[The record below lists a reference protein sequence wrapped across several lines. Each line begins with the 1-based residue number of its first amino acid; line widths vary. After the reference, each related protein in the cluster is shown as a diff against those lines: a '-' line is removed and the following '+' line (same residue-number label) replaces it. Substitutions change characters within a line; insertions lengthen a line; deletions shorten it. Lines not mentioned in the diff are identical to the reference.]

1 MIRPSSPLTMLLS
14 RHTRR
19 RQFIALLGGAAAWP
33 LAAWAQ
39 QPTMS
44 VVGYLSSG
52 SANGFATRLAAFRQ
66 GLQETGYSEGHS
78 VAIEYRWAEGHNDRL
93 PTLAA
98 ELVRRSVSVIA
109 AIGGPAPALAAKS
122 ATAIIP
128 IVFEMGADPVAS
140 GLVASLNRPDGN
152 ITGATSL
159 NEEVGPKRLE
169 ILREFVVKAKTIAL
183 LVNPTNP
190 NAEVVT
196 RKLQAAARTLGV
208 ELHVLHASSEDDFD
222 VVFAKMIQLRIGGHV
237 SSNDPFFV
245 SRSEQLVDLSLRHA
259 LPAIFQ
265 SREFAAAGGLVSYG
279 GSVTEA
285 HRQAGIYAGRII
297 KGEKPADLPVQ
308 QVTKTELVI
317 NLKTAKAL
325 GLDVPP
331 TLLARADEVIE

>member
-1 MIRPSSPLTMLLS
+1 
-14 RHTRR
+14 
-19 RQFIALLGGAAAWP
+19 
-33 LAAWAQ
+33 
-39 QPTMS
+39 
-44 VVGYLSSG
+44 
-52 SANGFATRLAAFRQ
+52 
-66 GLQETGYSEGHS
+66 
-78 VAIEYRWAEGHNDRL
+78 
-93 PTLAA
+93 
-98 ELVRRSVSVIA
+98 
-109 AIGGPAPALAAKS
+109 
-122 ATAIIP
+122 
-128 IVFEMGADPVAS
+128 MGADPVAS

-169 ILREFVVKAKTIAL
+169 ILRELVAKAKTV
-183 LVNPTNP
+183 VNPTNP

-222 VVFAKMIQLRIGGHV
+222 VVFAKMIQLRIGGLV

-297 KGEKPADLPVQ
+297 KGEKPVDLPVQ

-325 GLDVPP
+325 GLEVPP
-331 TLLARADEVIE
+331 TLLARADEVVE

>member
-1 MIRPSSPLTMLLS
+1 M
-14 RHTRR
+14 RR
-19 RQFIALLGGAAAWP
+19 REFITLLGGAAAVWP
-33 LAAWAQ
+33 IAARAQ
-39 QPTMS
+39 QPAMP
-44 VVGYLSSG
+44 VIGYLSSG

-93 PTLAA
+93 PALAA

-169 ILREFVVKAKTIAL
+169 ILREFVVKAKTVAL

-196 RKLQAAARTLGV
+196 RKLHAAARTLGV

-222 VVFAKMIQLRIGGHV
+222 VVFAKMIQLRIGGLV

-285 HRQAGIYAGRII
+285 HRHAGIYAGRII
-297 KGEKPADLPVQ
+297 KGEKPVDLPVQ
-308 QVTKTELVI
+308 QGTKTELVI

-331 TLLARADEVIE
+331 MLLARADEVIE

>member
-1 MIRPSSPLTMLLS
+1 
-14 RHTRR
+14 
-19 RQFIALLGGAAAWP
+19 
-33 LAAWAQ
+33 
-39 QPTMS
+39 MS

>member
-1 MIRPSSPLTMLLS
+1 
-14 RHTRR
+14 
-19 RQFIALLGGAAAWP
+19 
-33 LAAWAQ
+33 
-39 QPTMS
+39 
-44 VVGYLSSG
+44 
-52 SANGFATRLAAFRQ
+52 
-66 GLQETGYSEGHS
+66 
-78 VAIEYRWAEGHNDRL
+78 
-93 PTLAA
+93 
-98 ELVRRSVSVIA
+98 
-109 AIGGPAPALAAKS
+109 
-122 ATAIIP
+122 
-128 IVFEMGADPVAS
+128 MGADPVAS

-169 ILREFVVKAKTIAL
+169 ILRELVAKAKTV
-183 LVNPTNP
+183 VNPTNP

-222 VVFAKMIQLRIGGHV
+222 VVFAKMIQLRIGGLV

-297 KGEKPADLPVQ
+297 KGEKPVDLPVQ